1 MNDLISIVLPVY
13 NGERFLRAS
22 IDSVLAQTYKNWEL
36 LVVDDCSTDSTAD
49 IVQEY
54 VQKDARIQYYKN
66 EKNLRLPRNL
76 NRGFSLA
83 RGNYLTWTSDD
94 NVFWPTAL
102 EKMYNAL
109 KDDPE
114 AQFAYASCDI
124 IDEEDKVI
132 EYMMLYPGIEKR
144 AVGQNPVGA
153 CFLYT
158 RAVYETVGDY
168 DPDALYV
175 EDFDY
180 WQRIFMLYKVVP
192 IYEIL
197 YSYRSQKGALTFT
210 RKREDYARTLE
221 KVLLKNR
228 PGFGNL
234 DLEAQY
240 YYYTGLYNCRKEL
253 GQGSNPYQ
261 FKYTILKGLY
271 FVFIRIPK
279 KLHRIFE
286 GKS

>member
-1 MNDLISIVLPVY
+1 MSDLISIVLPVY

-22 IDSVLAQTYKNWEL
+22 IDSVIAQTYQDWEL
-36 LVVDDCSTDSTAD
+36 LVVDDCSTDSTAT
-49 IVQEY
+49 IVSEY
-54 VQKDARIQYYKN
+54 VQRDSRIKYFKN
-66 EKNLRLPRNL
+66 EVNLRLPRNL

-83 RGNYLTWTSDD
+83 KGDYLTWTSDD
-94 NVFWPTAL
+94 NVFRPTAL

-109 KDDPE
+109 KADPE
-114 AQFAYASCDI
+114 SQFAYASCDI
-124 IDEEDKVI
+124 TDEEDNVI

-158 RAVYETVGDY
+158 REVYETVGEY
-168 DPDALYV
+168 DPDTLYV

-180 WQRIFMLYKVVP
+180 WQRIFMRFKVVP

-210 RKREDYARTLE
+210 RKQETYARTLE

-228 PGFGNL
+228 PGFGKL
-234 DLEAQY
+234 DLERQFY
-240 YYYTGLYNCRKEL
+240 FYSGLNYARSFLKDEP
-253 GQGSNPYQ
+253 NPYHM
-261 FKYTILKGLY
+261 KYTLLKSVHFVCVRVPQKLRKILA
-271 FVFIRIPK
+271 K
-279 KLHRIFE
+279 K
-286 GKS
+286 

>member
-1 MNDLISIVLPVY
+1 MSDLISIVLPVY

-22 IDSVLAQTYKNWEL
+22 IDSVIAQTYQDWEL
-36 LVVDDCSTDSTAD
+36 LVVDDCSTDSTAT
-49 IVQEY
+49 IVSEY
-54 VQKDARIQYYKN
+54 VQRDPRIKYFKN
-66 EKNLRLPRNL
+66 EVNLRLPRNL
-76 NRGFSLA
+76 NRGFSLSK
-83 RGNYLTWTSDD
+83 GDYLTWTSDD
-94 NVFWPTAL
+94 NVFRPTAL

-109 KDDPE
+109 KSNPE

-124 IDEEDKVI
+124 TDEEDNVI

-158 RAVYETVGDY
+158 RKVYETVGEY

-180 WQRIFMLYKVVP
+180 WQRIFMRFKVVP

-210 RKREDYARTLE
+210 RKQETYARTLE
-221 KVLLKNR
+221 MVLLKNR
-228 PGFGNL
+228 PGFGKL
-234 DLEAQY
+234 DLEEQY
-240 YYYTGLYNCRKEL
+240 YFYSGLNYARSFLKNEP
-253 GQGSNPYQ
+253 NPYRM
-261 FKYTILKGLY
+261 KYTLLKGVH
-271 FVFIRIPK
+271 FVCVRVPQKLRKILEK
-279 KLHRIFE
+279 K
-286 GKS
+286 

>member
-1 MNDLISIVLPVY
+1 MNELISIVLPVY

-22 IDSVLAQTYKNWEL
+22 IDSVIAQTYQNWEL
-36 LVVDDCSTDSTAD
+36 LVVDDCSTDSTAS
-49 IVQEY
+49 IVREY
-54 VQKDARIQYYKN
+54 VQLDPRIKYFKN
-66 EKNLRLPRNL
+66 EVNLRLPRNL

-83 RGNYLTWTSDD
+83 QGNYLTWTSDD
-94 NVFWPTAL
+94 NVFRPTAL

-109 KDDPE
+109 KADPE

-124 IDEEDKVI
+124 TDEEDNVI

-144 AVGQNPVGA
+144 AVGWNPVGA
-153 CFLYT
+153 CFMYT
-158 RAVYETVGDY
+158 REVYETVGEY

-180 WQRIFMLYKVVP
+180 WQRIFMRYKVVP

-210 RKREDYARTLE
+210 RKQEIYARTLE

-228 PGFGNL
+228 PGFGKL
-234 DLEAQY
+234 SLVQQY
-240 YYYTGLYNCRKEL
+240 YFYSGLNYCREFLKDEP
-253 GQGSNPYQ
+253 NPYRA
-261 FKYTILKGLY
+261 KYMLLKGIH
-271 FVFIRIPK
+271 FACVRVPDKIRRVLIK
-279 KLHRIFE
+279 K
-286 GKS
+286 

>member
-1 MNDLISIVLPVY
+1 MSDLISIVLPVY

-22 IDSVLAQTYKNWEL
+22 IDSVIAQTYQNWEL
-36 LVVDDCSTDSTAD
+36 LVVDDCSTDSTAE
-49 IVQEY
+49 IVHEY
-54 VQKDARIQYYKN
+54 VQQDSRIKYFKN
-66 EKNLRLPRNL
+66 EVNLRLPRNL

-83 RGNYLTWTSDD
+83 QGSYLTWTSDD
-94 NVFWPTAL
+94 NVFRPTAL

-109 KDDPE
+109 KADPE

-124 IDEEDKVI
+124 TDEDDNVI

-158 RAVYETVGDY
+158 RQVYETVGEY
-168 DPDALYV
+168 DPEALYV

-180 WQRIFMLYKVVP
+180 WQRIFMRFKVVP

-210 RKREDYARTLE
+210 RKQETYARTLE

-228 PGFGNL
+228 PGFGRL
-234 DLEAQY
+234 DLEQQY
-240 YYYTGLYNCRKEL
+240 HFYAGLNYCREILKDET
-253 GQGSNPYQ
+253 NPYRA
-261 FKYTILKGLY
+261 KYTLLKGVH
-271 FVFIRIPK
+271 FACVRAPQKIR
-279 KLHRIFE
+279 RIFA
-286 GKS
+286 KK